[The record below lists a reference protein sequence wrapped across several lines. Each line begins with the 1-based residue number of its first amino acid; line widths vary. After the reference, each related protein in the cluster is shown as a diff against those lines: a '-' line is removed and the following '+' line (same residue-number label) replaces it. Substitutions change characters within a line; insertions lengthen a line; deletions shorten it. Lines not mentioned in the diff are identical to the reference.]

1 MTVTVTYSGEET
13 HYPIGLTGASATVR
27 DDPAVGEGPRFRV
40 GTMTWGTLGSKWVYV
55 GPAASGLV
63 SAATPANG
71 VALAVS
77 GTTFVP
83 SAGTG
88 YKAYSPINSGQ
99 YGWVEALD
107 VA

>member
-1 MTVTVTYSGEET
+1 MATTVIYAGEET
-13 HYPIGLTGASATVR
+13 HYPIDLVGASATTR
-27 DDPAVGEGPRFRV
+27 CDPAVGEGLPFRV
-40 GTMTWGTLGSKWVYV
+40 GTMTWGTLGSKWVFV
-55 GPAASGLV
+55 GPAASNLV
-63 SAATPANG
+63 GAATPANG

-77 GTTFVP
+77 NTTFVP

-88 YKAYSPINSGQ
+88 YKAYAPILSGQ